1 MENLGMEILVWFLGL
16 VGTVLTGVLIPV
28 LVNWLNSKTNNEKL
42 QYVITELSQTVQ
54 TSINYVNQTF
64 VEQLKADGKFDA
76 EKQKEAL
83 EKAVTYCL
91 DTLSDKAK
99 KILGKDGIDLQSVI
113 VKYIEAQISESKK

>member
-16 VGTVLTGVLIPV
+16 VGTILTGVLIPV
-28 LVNWLNSKTNNEKL
+28 LVSWLNSKTNNEKL

-113 VKYIEAQISESKK
+113 VKYIEAQIAESKK